1 MYRKADKAQMS
12 IADFF
17 MPFGGT
23 LDENNRWVKLTELMP
38 WDLIEDLYAEN
49 FNNDR
54 TDGRPAYPSRIAFG
68 AIYIKEQ
75 ENLTDERTVEYISE
89 NPYMQYFLGLLEFT
103 QKRLFDP
110 SMMVHFR
117 KRFPASSIAEINEEL
132 YRRTHDDN
140 KPNDDS
146 NKPDDGVHSGSVDEN
161 AQSNLAEPTENSGVL
176 IVDATCAPSDIRY
189 PQDLSL
195 LNECRENTEAMIDIL
210 WEFTERSGHKTPYSR
225 KKAHREY
232 LKVAKQRK
240 PRSSAMRNAIG
251 KQLEYIRKSLAVID
265 GIPTAIVETVL
276 SERKQQRLETIRE
289 VYNQQKQMYDEHTH
303 SCKNRIVNLRQPHVR
318 TIVRGKAGKRYEFGQ
333 KLEFSVVDGFTFIE
347 RQEWEPYN
355 EGVGLIN
362 CIERFRQRFGT
373 YPEAVLVDQIYRNK
387 DNRAFCKK
395 HGIRISGPRL
405 GRPKADEH
413 DENEKQT
420 YSDNCARNEV
430 EGKNGTVKRR
440 YGLDLIMAYL
450 QETAETEAALNV
462 LAMNMAHC
470 LRRLLRALYRW
481 LDTVVLR
488 LLCDTHARFCP
499 FFS

>member
-12 IADFF
+12 IEGFF
-17 MPFGGT
+17 TPFGGT
-23 LDENNRWVKLTELMP
+23 LDENNRWVKLAELMP

-49 FNNDR
+49 FQNDR
-54 TDGRPAYPSRIAFG
+54 NDGRPAYPSRIAFG

-75 ENLTDERTVEYISE
+75 ENLIDERTVEYIAE
-89 NPYMQYFLGLLEFT
+89 NPYMQYFLGLLDFT
-103 QKRLFDP
+103 QTRLFDP

-117 KRFPASSIAEINEEL
+117 KRFPTSSIAKINEEL
-132 YRRTHDDN
+132 FRRTHDDN
-140 KPNDDS
+140 KPDN
-146 NKPDDGVHSGSVDEN
+146 GGIGGSVDDKTQNDSEESSEN
-161 AQSNLAEPTENSGVL
+161 RGVL

-195 LNECRENTEAMIDIL
+195 LNECRENAEAIIDSL

-225 KKAHREY
+225 KKAHKEY

-240 PRSSAMRNAIG
+240 PRSNTMRKAIG
-251 KQLEYIRKSLAVID
+251 KQLEYVEKCLAVID
-265 GIPTAIVETVL
+265 SIPDVVIETEL
-276 SERKQQRLETIRE
+276 SERKKQRLNAIRE
-289 VYNQQKQMYDEHTH
+289 VYRQQKQMYDEHTH
-303 SCKNRIVNLRQPHVR
+303 SCKNRIVNLRQPFVR

-362 CIERFRQRFGT
+362 CIERFSKRFGA

-387 DNRAFCKK
+387 ANRAFCKE

-405 GRPKADEH
+405 GRPKADEQ
-413 DENEKQT
+413 DEDAKQA
-420 YSDNCARNEV
+420 YADNCARNEV

-440 YGLDLIMAYL
+440 YGLDLITSYL

-470 LRRLLRALYRW
+470 LRRLLRALYLW
-481 LDTVVLR
+481 LCSNDLW
-488 LLCDTHARFCP
+488 LLYDTHAGVVA